1 MVEPEVVLERSAH
14 DVLVRGYGLVKS
26 GGRLTLP
33 ASKARQILM
42 GARHEWGVRQGSEH
56 LGEPSAAAVEHR
68 RVSKEVEPR
77 PFRAVVP
84 ALWFEAIERRYG
96 LQAGAETQDEEQG

>member
-33 ASKARQILM
+33 ASKARQILV
-42 GARHEWGVRQGSEH
+42 GTRHQWGVRQGSEH
-56 LGEPSAAAVEHR
+56 LEEFPAMFVEHR
-68 RVSKEVEPR
+68 RVAKVAEPR
-77 PFRAVVP
+77 PFRAIVP
-84 ALWFEAIERRYG
+84 ELWFEDIERRYG
-96 LQAGAETQDEEQG
+96 PGRAETQDKEQG

>member
-1 MVEPEVVLERSAH
+1 MAEPEVVLERLAH
-14 DVLVRGYGLVKS
+14 GVLVRGVGLVRS
-26 GGRLTLP
+26 GGMLRLP

-68 RVSKEVEPR
+68 RVAKEVEPR

-84 ALWFEAIERRYG
+84 ALWFEATERRYG
-96 LQAGAETQDEEQG
+96 LQAGTETQDKEQG